1 MLLLLGVAGGAALAV
16 GLIPDEDG
24 SIHGCFITHNNVNEP
39 QGQIRVVS
47 SEAECR
53 NNETP
58 ITWNQEGPPGDKG
71 DKGDKGD
78 MGDKGDKGD
87 PSQPGASL
95 PEDALCDLERR
106 INAATPTFLLSI
118 ECSRIVFHTNRDS
131 VNFEI
136 YVLDPNNLST
146 SDNLTGNEVGDFQP
160 DWSPDGVNIAFMSQ
174 RDGNNEIYVMNADGS
189 LQTNLTNNGALNN
202 GSPDWSPD
210 GKMIAFQSD
219 LHSAGNIQIYVMDHG
234 SPAVQTRLTN
244 EPQESHHPSW
254 SPDGKEIVFM
264 RHHGGDKWD
273 IYVLEV
279 ANPYNQTRL
288 TNNSFR
294 DNFPA
299 WSPDGKSI
307 VFTSTRDGIDSE
319 VYVMDAVFT
328 DANGDGENDST
339 RLTDNDFQE
348 TLPTWSPDSSK
359 IAFGRAVGDGNW
371 RIFEMEPVADS
382 METALTP
389 IDVYSDGR
397 IGGRRHRNA
406 VSRNN

>member
-1 MLLLLGVAGGAALAV
+1 MLLALHYIPQGHNATAVPAFSGCSARPRRRSCHEVPALLGSNCHVNVIHEWVRDSLGRGVRWTPKRTVAALGMLLLLGVAGGAALAV

-71 DKGDKGD
+71 DKGDMGD

-160 DWSPDGVNIAFMSQ
+160 DWSPDGVNIAFMSR
-174 RDGNNEIYVMNADGS
+174 RDGN
-189 LQTNLTNNGALNN
+189 
-202 GSPDWSPD
+202 
-210 GKMIAFQSD
+210 
-219 LHSAGNIQIYVMDHG
+219 
-234 SPAVQTRLTN
+234 TR
-244 EPQESHHPSW
+244 
-254 SPDGKEIVFM
+254 
-264 RHHGGDKWD
+264 
-273 IYVLEV
+273 
-279 ANPYNQTRL
+279 
-288 TNNSFR
+288 
-294 DNFPA
+294 
-299 WSPDGKSI
+299 
-307 VFTSTRDGIDSE
+307 FT
-319 VYVMDAVFT
+319 
-328 DANGDGENDST
+328 
-339 RLTDNDFQE
+339 
-348 TLPTWSPDSSK
+348 
-359 IAFGRAVGDGNW
+359 
-371 RIFEMEPVADS
+371 
-382 METALTP
+382 
-389 IDVYSDGR
+389 
-397 IGGRRHRNA
+397 
-406 VSRNN
+406 